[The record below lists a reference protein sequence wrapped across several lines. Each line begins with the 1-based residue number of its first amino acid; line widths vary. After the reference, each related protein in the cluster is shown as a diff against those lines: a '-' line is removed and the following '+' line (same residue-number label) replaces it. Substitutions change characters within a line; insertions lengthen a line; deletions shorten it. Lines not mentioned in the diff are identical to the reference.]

1 MRKFKPVV
9 LSAFGAFLISATPP
23 PVPGEG
29 VLCISTFIYFV
40 EKSGAQCHAGED
52 ADFQAMITGYA
63 RQFDDYIIRNTGG
76 NPDFLT
82 KFKTSQNLN
91 DSAQSY
97 VCEGDAVEIY
107 EHIKQV
113 DAEEMHRQIATML
126 ERDGR
131 PTFGDCV

>member
-1 MRKFKPVV
+1 MQKLKPVV

-29 VLCISTFIYFV
+29 VLCTGTFIYFV

-52 ADFQAMITGYA
+52 AEFQARIAGYA

-82 KFKTSQNLN
+82 KFKASQNLN
-91 DSAQSY
+91 DSAKSY

-113 DAEEMHRQIATML
+113 DAEEMDQQIETML